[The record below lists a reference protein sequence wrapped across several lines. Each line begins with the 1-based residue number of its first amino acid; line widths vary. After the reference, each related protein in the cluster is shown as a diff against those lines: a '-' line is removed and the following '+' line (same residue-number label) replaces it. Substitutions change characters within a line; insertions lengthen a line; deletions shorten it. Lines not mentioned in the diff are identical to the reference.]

1 MQHIDEKD
9 LLQRRDRLTA
19 MFDSSRCVVVSFS
32 VTSSVTELTNLS
44 DHSLSRTNWAK
55 KNPGGLAGDLSLPG
69 LKIETWGTQIGDD
82 AVSGLRAVKQDACRL
97 LLSCGFV
104 RAYGAIEELV
114 VFEIDL
120 EECRSLLNLSSNE
133 RLR

>member
-1 MQHIDEKD
+1 
-9 LLQRRDRLTA
+9 
-19 MFDSSRCVVVSFS
+19 MFAGSRCVVVYFS

-44 DHSLSRTNWAK
+44 DHSLSSANRAK

-82 AVSGLRAVKQDACRL
+82 AVSGLRAVEQDAGGL
-97 LLSCGFV
+97 LFCCGFV
-104 RAYGAIEELV
+104 RAYRAIEELV

-120 EECRSLLNLSSNE
+120 EEGRPLLNLSSNE